1 MLIAA
6 HVIAFAEDPEA
17 ARAFFADVLELPSVD
32 AGDGWLIFA
41 MPPTE
46 LAVHPGAGW
55 GEREGGHRLFLVCDD
70 IEGTVAQLKAKGVE
84 FTDDISSEEWG
95 LVTTLNVPGHGEI
108 GLYQPAHPSPL
119 EGVGT
124 D

>member
-6 HVIAFAEDPEA
+6 HLIAFADDADA
-17 ARAFFADVLELPSVD
+17 ARRFFSDVLELPSVD
-32 AGDGWLIFA
+32 GGDGWLIFA

-46 LAVHPGAGW
+46 LAVHPGSGW
-55 GEREGGHRLFLVCDD
+55 GEREGAHRLFLVCDD
-70 IEGTVAQLKAKGVE
+70 IESTVAELRERGVE
-84 FTDDISSEEWG
+84 FTDEVTREEWG
-95 LVTTLNVPGHGEI
+95 LVTMLKVPGHGEV
-108 GLYQPAHPSPL
+108 GLYQPTHASPL

>member
-1 MLIAA
+1 MVIAA
-6 HVIAFAEDPEA
+6 HLIAFADDADA
-17 ARAFFADVLELPSVD
+17 ARGFLTDVLELPSID

-46 LAVHPGAGW
+46 LAVHPGVGW
-55 GEREGGHRLFLVCDD
+55 GEREGAHRLFLVCDD
-70 IEGTVAQLKAKGVE
+70 IESTVAELREKGVE
-84 FTDDISSEEWG
+84 FTDEITREDWG
-95 LVTTLNVPGHGEI
+95 LVTMLKVPGHGEV
-108 GLYQPAHPSPL
+108 GLYQPTHASPL

>member
-6 HVIAFAEDPEA
+6 HLIAFADDA
-17 ARAFFADVLELPSVD
+17 DAVRRFFSDVLELPSVD

-46 LAVHPGAGW
+46 LAVHPGGGW
-55 GEREGGHRLFLVCDD
+55 GEREGGQRLFLVCDD
-70 IEGTVAQLKAKGVE
+70 IESTVAELKERGVE
-84 FTDDISSEEWG
+84 FTDEITREDWG
-95 LVTTLNVPGHGEI
+95 LMTMLKVPGHGEV
-108 GLYQPAHPSPL
+108 GLYQPTHASPL

>member
-6 HVIAFAEDPEA
+6 HLIAFADDAGA
-17 ARAFFADVLELPSVD
+17 ARRFFSDVLGLPSVD
-32 AGDGWLIFA
+32 AGGGWPIFA

-46 LAVHPGAGW
+46 LAVHPGGGW
-55 GEREGGHRLFLVCDD
+55 GEREGAHRLFLVCDD
-70 IEGTVAQLKAKGVE
+70 IESTVAELTEKGVE
-84 FTDDISSEEWG
+84 FTDDITREDWG
-95 LVTTLNVPGHGEI
+95 LVTMLKVPGHGEI
-108 GLYQPAHPSPL
+108 GLYQPTHASPL

>member
-1 MLIAA
+1 MITAA
-6 HVIAFAEDPEA
+6 HVIAFADEPEA
-17 ARAFFADVLELPSVD
+17 ARAFFRDMLDLRSVD

-41 MPPTE
+41 MPPAE

-70 IEGTVAQLKAKGVE
+70 IERTVEELSAKGVE
-84 FTDDISSEEWG
+84 CGAEIADEGWG
-95 LVTTLNVPGHGEI
+95 LVTTLTVPGHGEV
-108 GLYQPAHPSPL
+108 GLYQPKHPSPL

-124 D
+124 

>member
-6 HVIAFAEDPEA
+6 HLIAFAADADA
-17 ARAFFADVLELPSVD
+17 ARRFFSDVLELPSVE

-46 LAVHPGAGW
+46 LAVHPGSGW
-55 GEREGGHRLFLVCDD
+55 GEREGAHRLFLVCDD
-70 IEGTVAQLKAKGVE
+70 IESTVAELRERGVE
-84 FTDDISSEEWG
+84 FTDEITREEWG
-95 LVTTLNVPGHGEI
+95 LVTMLKVPGHGEI
-108 GLYQPAHPSPL
+108 GLYQPTHASPL

>member
-6 HVIAFAEDPEA
+6 HVIAFAADADA
-17 ARAFFADVLELPSVD
+17 ARAFFRDVLGFPCTD
-32 AGDGWLIFA
+32 AGGGWLIFA

-46 LAVHPGAGW
+46 LAVHPGGGW

-70 IEGTVAQLKAKGVE
+70 IERTVEELKGKGVE
-84 FTDDISSEEWG
+84 FTDEISKEEWG
-95 LVTTLNVPGHGEI
+95 LVTMLKVPGHGEV
-108 GLYQPAHPSPL
+108 GLYQPTHPSPL

>member
-6 HVIAFAEDPEA
+6 HLIAFADDADA
-17 ARAFFADVLELPSVD
+17 ARRFFSDVLELPSV

-46 LAVHPGAGW
+46 LAVHRAADGA
-55 GEREGGHRLFLVCDD
+55 REGAQRLFLVCDD
-70 IEGTVAQLKAKGVE
+70 IESTVAELREKGVE
-84 FTDDISSEEWG
+84 FTDEIIGGWG
-95 LVTTLNVPGHGEI
+95 LVTMLKVPGHGEV
-108 GLYQPAHPSPL
+108 GPCQPTHPSPL

>member
-6 HVIAFAEDPEA
+6 HVIAFADDAER
-17 ARAFFADVLELPSVD
+17 ARAFFADVLELPCVD
-32 AGDGWLIFA
+32 SGGGWLIFA

-70 IEGTVAQLKAKGVE
+70 IERTVAELSDKGVE
-84 FTDDISSEEWG
+84 FTDEITTEEWG

-108 GLYQPAHPSPL
+108 GLYQPTHPSPL
-119 EGVGT
+119 EGVGIE
-124 D
+124 